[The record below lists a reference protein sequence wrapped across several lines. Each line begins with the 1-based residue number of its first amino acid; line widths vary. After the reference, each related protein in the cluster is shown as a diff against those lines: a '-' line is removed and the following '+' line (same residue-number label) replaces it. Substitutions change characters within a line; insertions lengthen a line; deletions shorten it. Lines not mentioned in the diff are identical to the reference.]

1 MMNTI
6 YILVVISMAH
16 SGANVSFQEFH
27 SLQACEMNAKYMQS
41 TANNGGWTR
50 IKSAYC
56 TKK

>member
-27 SLQACEMNAKYMQS
+27 SLQACEINAKYIQS
-41 TANNGGWTR
+41 TANDKFHVK